1 MIDRGTSGARSFT
14 YLAPLSIAVFVRG
27 HVARI
32 IVRGYKWLF
41 KEQTG
46 DLTVRRRDGE
56 SGRREGKEGGEEEGE
71 EEEMPTEAVA
81 AAAVTS
87 RLVFLITPDP
97 GRAEEEELLSD
108 VSIMTRLC
116 TEVRIVYSA
125 RKTSTARREDEGK
138 CGRVFV
144 HASGHFPPKEQGG
157 NRKAR

>member
-1 MIDRGTSGARSFT
+1 M
-14 YLAPLSIAVFVRG
+14 
-27 HVARI
+27 
-32 IVRGYKWLF
+32 
-41 KEQTG
+41 
-46 DLTVRRRDGE
+46 RRRDGE
-56 SGRREGKEGGEEEGE
+56 GGRGGGKEGGGEEGE
-71 EEEMPTEAVA
+71 EEEMPTGAVA

-116 TEVRIVYSA
+116 TEVRIVYPT

-138 CGRVFV
+138 YGRVFV
-144 HASGHFPPKEQGG
+144 HASGHFPPREQGG

>member
-1 MIDRGTSGARSFT
+1 M
-14 YLAPLSIAVFVRG
+14 
-27 HVARI
+27 
-32 IVRGYKWLF
+32 
-41 KEQTG
+41 G
-46 DLTVRRRDGE
+46 DLRGRDGE
-56 SGRREGKEGGEEEGE
+56 GARGRNEEEEGGGEEGE

-97 GRAEEEELLSD
+97 GRVEEEKLLSD

-116 TEVRIVYSA
+116 TEVRIVYPA

-138 CGRVFV
+138 YGRVFV
-144 HASGHFPPKEQGG
+144 HASGHFPPREQGG